1 MITLDGKYRFVEDY
15 DKQLRFEI
23 GQLVDYKTELPEQIC
38 KEPDLY
44 DFYFND
50 FFRCYQNEFIND
62 LNKIG
67 QLLHQDEVHFFTP
80 LYYYESEKKFFR
92 THLIQMDVP
101 YAVFNIDIT
110 GEEYDEI
117 LLHKFRKGKDIGF
130 TAFDYL
136 YWYFN
141 PDCFIYGDK
150 TSEISILAI
159 KKSLS
164 LKNPLKNWRKVE
176 LFAAN
181 PGEEWGPWLKNE
193 AKFLAELIT
202 NYHNN

>member
-1 MITLDGKYRFVEDY
+1 MDGKYRFVEDY

-67 QLLHQDEVHFFTP
+67 QLLHQDQVHFFTP

-92 THLIQMDVP
+92 THLIQMDV
-101 YAVFNIDIT
+101 
-110 GEEYDEI
+110 
-117 LLHKFRKGKDIGF
+117 
-130 TAFDYL
+130 
-136 YWYFN
+136 
-141 PDCFIYGDK
+141 
-150 TSEISILAI
+150 
-159 KKSLS
+159 
-164 LKNPLKNWRKVE
+164 
-176 LFAAN
+176 
-181 PGEEWGPWLKNE
+181 
-193 AKFLAELIT
+193 
-202 NYHNN
+202 